1 MAAWWPAFV
10 LALAS
15 IWVVQPM
22 HDVNWWQSHEN
33 IWYPVRVHEYLLSWD
48 AGVWYPRWCPNFYG
62 GYGYPFLN
70 YYAPGV
76 YFFGALISR
85 IASVDPFAALKLL
98 VTLATMTS
106 SFGVYGLLR
115 SETRRTD
122 AALLGAACY
131 VFLPYRCTDL
141 FARGDLAEYCAY
153 CVVPFVVWSYRALA
167 RSSGRRAALIA
178 CAAALSH
185 ACVLLSHTLLGMLTT
200 DLVGLYAVAL
210 CLRKQHRIALLAGA
224 AMLFGIAIAS
234 VYLLPAFA
242 ERNLVFIERVTDG
255 NYVPWQRFVPLGSLL
270 DPFYTPGW
278 AFFLGLAGWLAS
290 LAVPRARRAA
300 IASAIPWLVAV
311 AMLVVSFP
319 HIVLIWKV
327 IPFGGKVQFAWRLL
341 GYVGLFTALGIAI
354 WWAQLVPPRWYAM
367 VAAIVLCLPMPALL
381 SAQRRVVLEPVVP
394 MTDAQIRATFATSTA
409 MDEYLPRRVGHA
421 PPGPVTRPAW
431 GDDVSVRVAGRQLDG
446 LHHEVEIDTPGP
458 SRVTVPV
465 FGFRGWQ
472 VRTLEGP
479 VPAELRVDK
488 DDGLVRVLV
497 PKAGHYKVVVYF
509 GQVWFRVFAAV
520 LSVLALLALYPVLA
534 LLAWRLSPAGPAT
547 ALAAG

>member
-1 MAAWWPAFV
+1 MTWWPALV

-76 YFFGALISR
+76 YFFGALITR
-85 IASVDPFAALKLL
+85 VASIDPFAALKLL
-98 VTLATMTS
+98 VTLATMAS
-106 SFGVYGLLR
+106 SVGVYGLLR

-153 CVVPFVVWSYRALA
+153 CLVPFVVWSYRALA
-167 RSSGRRAALIA
+167 RSSGQRAALLA

-185 ACVLLSHTLLGMLTT
+185 ACVLLTHTLLGMLTT

-210 CLRKQHRIALLAGA
+210 VLRKQHRLGLLAGA
-224 AMLFGIAIAS
+224 AMLCAIAIAS

-242 ERNLVFIERVTDG
+242 ERNLVFIERVTRG
-255 NYVPWQRFVPLGSLL
+255 NYVPWKRFVPLGSLL

-278 AFFLGLAGWLAS
+278 VFFIGLAVWLAS
-290 LAVPRARRAA
+290 FAVPRARRAA
-300 IASAIPWLVAV
+300 ISAAVPWLVAV
-311 AMLVVSFP
+311 AMLAISFP
-319 HIVLIWKV
+319 HIVLIWKL
-327 IPFGGKVQFAWRLL
+327 IPFGAKVQFAWRLL
-341 GYVGLFTALGIAI
+341 GYVGLLTALGISI
-354 WWAQLVPPRWYAM
+354 WWAQLVPPRRWAL

-381 SAQRRVVLEPVVP
+381 SAQRRVVLESAVP
-394 MTDAQIRATFATSTA
+394 TTDAQIRATFATSTA
-409 MDEYLPRRVGHA
+409 MDEYLPRVVHRTPA
-421 PPGPVTRPAW
+421 GPVTREAW
-431 GDDVSVRVAGRQLDG
+431 ADDPTVVVHGRQLDG
-446 LHHEVEIDTPGP
+446 LHHEVEIEAQGP
-458 SRVTVPV
+458 ARVTVPV
-465 FGFRGWQ
+465 FGFRGWK
-472 VRTLEGP
+472 VRTVEGP
-479 VPAELRVDK
+479 APVRLGLGKE
-488 DDGLVRVLV
+488 DGLVHVVV
-497 PKAGHYKVVVYF
+497 PAAGHYKAVVYF
-509 GQVWFRVFAAV
+509 GQTWFRTFAAV
-520 LSVLALLALYPVLA
+520 LSVLALLALYPVL
-534 LLAWRLSPAGPAT
+534 WRLARRLQPDPPAPRT
-547 ALAAG
+547 A